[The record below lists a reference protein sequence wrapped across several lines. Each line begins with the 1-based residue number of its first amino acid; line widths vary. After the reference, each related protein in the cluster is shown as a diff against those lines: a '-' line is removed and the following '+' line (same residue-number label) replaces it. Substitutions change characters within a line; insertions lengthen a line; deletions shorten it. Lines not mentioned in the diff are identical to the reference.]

1 MHLMI
6 KQISPDHSKLRNLSQ
21 LWCICI
27 KSINEIRTYMHLNIS
42 AIGHDINNLKHRE
55 QTAGIDRHSYSCV
68 ILTVTINSSKL
79 NSLCIQF

>member
-42 AIGHDINNLKHRE
+42 AIGHDINNTNIENR
-55 QTAGIDRHSYSCV
+55 
-68 ILTVTINSSKL
+68 
-79 NSLCIQF
+79 